1 MCPTAS
7 KCGHLNLTSAV
18 FAWLLY
24 GLQVVRI
31 ATKRQKIA
39 FPKTVVKITIVEAE
53 ELSNLQLLDLLDPF
67 VRLEHA
73 RGEYQTQVSEMVP
86 TF

>member
-1 MCPTAS
+1 M
-7 KCGHLNLTSAV
+7 
-18 FAWLLY
+18 
-24 GLQVVRI
+24 RI

-73 RGEYQTQVSEMVP
+73 RGDYQTQVSGVHTYVHLSFASPFFTGIELP
-86 TF
+86 LL

>member
-1 MCPTAS
+1 M
-7 KCGHLNLTSAV
+7 
-18 FAWLLY
+18 
-24 GLQVVRI
+24 RI

-73 RGEYQTQVSEMVP
+73 RGDYQTQVSEVNTYVHLFFASP
-86 TF
+86 FFTGIELPLL